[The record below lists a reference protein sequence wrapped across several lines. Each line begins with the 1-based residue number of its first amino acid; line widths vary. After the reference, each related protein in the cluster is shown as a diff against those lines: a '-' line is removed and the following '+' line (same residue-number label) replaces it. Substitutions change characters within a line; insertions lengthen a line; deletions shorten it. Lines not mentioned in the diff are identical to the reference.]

1 MEQRWSWRKAVQWE
15 TQRAWDS
22 NWSPAKLVEQ
32 GEMAE
37 MYSRDE
43 ERKQS
48 SGRGIVGQEQEGGY
62 ERSETRQKLEDGRK
76 NQYVSQLSHI
86 LQKSQPK
93 EARWVESTL
102 LSRTEVCKR
111 WKWAVQRSVN

>member
-1 MEQRWSWRKAVQWE
+1 
-15 TQRAWDS
+15 
-22 NWSPAKLVEQ
+22 
-32 GEMAE
+32 MAE